1 MTPVRLIAL
10 DLDGTLL
17 DPQGEVPP
25 PRRRALERA
34 AEAGVRITLAT
45 GRMYGSARSFQG
57 RIPLNAPLVAYNGAL
72 IRDPHTEIT
81 WFHHPL
87 EAALARE
94 VLRFLR
100 DRGVYV
106 QAYLDDRFLV
116 ERGSHESARAYAR
129 LTGTEPLEVG
139 EALYALDRSPTKLLV
154 IEPPHRIPTLEG
166 ELLEAFGERVHVT
179 GSQTGFLE
187 VVPRGV
193 HKGRALRWLAD
204 ALGVESSQVLALGDG
219 DNDAE
224 MLGAFPLGV
233 AVSGGS
239 PRARAAAAFTAPAEE
254 DPVVWAV
261 GRFVLG
267 ETP

>member
-1 MTPVRLIAL
+1 MPTRVQSLPGYVVLMAPLKLLPGKDPMRRLIQAAL
-10 DLDGTLL
+10 SLMESAATRIS
-17 DPQGEVPP
+17 PP
-25 PRRRALERA
+25 PPSRETY
-34 AEAGVRITLAT
+34 TL
-45 GRMYGSARSFQG
+45 
-57 RIPLNAPLVAYNGAL
+57 
-72 IRDPHTEIT
+72 
-81 WFHHPL
+81 
-87 EAALARE
+87 
-94 VLRFLR
+94 
-100 DRGVYV
+100 
-106 QAYLDDRFLV
+106 
-116 ERGSHESARAYAR
+116 ERGSSDP